1 MLRNP
6 IIGQYVEALTDPFR
20 IFRTLGE
27 VVPERDAYGEPLFWS
42 GNYSAIFKVRCADG
56 KYYALKCYTRLP
68 RHAAA
73 VYASLGGGTVPYLV
87 PARFLPDEIY
97 LCEHSGGGAYYPV
110 TLMEWVEGESLGG
123 RLARLCRNGDRTGL
137 KELARA
143 FDRMA
148 LWLLESDFAHGDL
161 KQDNLMVDRQGRLRL
176 IDYDGAY
183 IGELAGRKAE
193 VIGSPAYQHPS
204 RDADFF
210 GKAIDDYPIALISL
224 SLHALALDPSLFGR
238 YHDGE
243 NIIFDAAEVNRGKSA
258 LFDRLMREWARCG
271 ASALVVLGGWMQHP
285 TPEVNGL
292 PGLLRDL
299 SGNVPDGLSDGIE
312 IVDDENPRCAVFRCD
327 GRFGYADLQDRRILL
342 QNIYL
347 DAKPFREGLAVVR
360 LEEGFW
366 MIDPR
371 GHCRIDCRDYRSVEP
386 LSEGLAL
393 VSDGS
398 LYGFIDRE
406 GRRAI
411 PLRYV
416 FATSFREGL
425 AAVRIG
431 DKFGYID
438 VSGELA
444 GPPVFDYAGCFRN
457 GRARVEKNGESFF
470 IGRFDRKWQIRV

>member
-42 GNYSAIFKVRCADG
+42 GNYSVIFKVRCADG

-193 VIGSPAYQHPS
+193 VIGSPAYQLTS
-204 RDADFF
+204 IRRAM
-210 GKAIDDYPIALISL
+210 
-224 SLHALALDPSLFGR
+224 R
-238 YHDGE
+238 
-243 NIIFDAAEVNRGKSA
+243 IFS
-258 LFDRLMREWARCG
+258 
-271 ASALVVLGGWMQHP
+271 
-285 TPEVNGL
+285 
-292 PGLLRDL
+292 
-299 SGNVPDGLSDGIE
+299 
-312 IVDDENPRCAVFRCD
+312 
-327 GRFGYADLQDRRILL
+327 
-342 QNIYL
+342 
-347 DAKPFREGLAVVR
+347 
-360 LEEGFW
+360 
-366 MIDPR
+366 
-371 GHCRIDCRDYRSVEP
+371 
-386 LSEGLAL
+386 
-393 VSDGS
+393 
-398 LYGFIDRE
+398 
-406 GRRAI
+406 GRRSTI
-411 PLRYV
+411 
-416 FATSFREGL
+416 
-425 AAVRIG
+425 
-431 DKFGYID
+431 
-438 VSGELA
+438 
-444 GPPVFDYAGCFRN
+444 
-457 GRARVEKNGESFF
+457 
-470 IGRFDRKWQIRV
+470 IRSP